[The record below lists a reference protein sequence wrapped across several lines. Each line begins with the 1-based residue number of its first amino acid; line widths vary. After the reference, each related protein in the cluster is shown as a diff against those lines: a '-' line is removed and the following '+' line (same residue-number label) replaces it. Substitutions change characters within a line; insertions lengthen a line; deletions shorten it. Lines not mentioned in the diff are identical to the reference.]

1 MYTKFKQLRK
11 WVIMSIF
18 NKNNEPRPT
27 TSMMLIIRI
36 AVGGYLEYLAFSLY
50 DGLERPITSSNML
63 IAIATGVFFV
73 AGLIFIALP
82 LRDLL
87 QGRYEGGVNDPN
99 VGKGEVADVTD
110 EAEAVVEAGDC
121 AAEIGDVAENADG
134 TEGAEDLAD

>member
-1 MYTKFKQLRK
+1 
-11 WVIMSIF
+11 MSIF

-99 VGKGEVADVTD
+99 VEKNEVVEATD
-110 EAEAVVEAGDC
+110 EAEAVDNVGARDY
-121 AAEIGDVAENADG
+121 AAEISDVAENADG
-134 TEGAEDLAD
+134 TEADENIAD

>member
-11 WVIMSIF
+11 WVFMSIF

-50 DGLERPITSSNML
+50 DGLERPINSSNML

-99 VGKGEVADVTD
+99 AGGDEKDDMIEKGE
-110 EAEAVVEAGDC
+110 
-121 AAEIGDVAENADG
+121 
-134 TEGAEDLAD
+134 